1 MEDGQ
6 GVRLLDSP
14 ENIRLRHR
22 KEVSR
27 TNNTSEC
34 DKFGLYRTDRP
45 ISHATATG
53 ESVSTHRR
61 HSPSMPEV
69 DPKRSGS
76 DVNRICGEVDP
87 KLTRPR
93 GNRTSSEL
101 DLELTGHD
109 CGKGDCATPRTRL
122 ASRETQATAAVVSAE
137 VGVVASVRKDDCWKG
152 DSTTHRTRLASR
164 ETQATAV
171 VVSAEVG
178 FAASV
183 RKDVSVM

>member
-1 MEDGQ
+1 MSKIN
-6 GVRLLDSP
+6 RLFDDYIAL
-14 ENIRLRHR
+14 RLREGR
-22 KEVSR
+22 LR
-27 TNNTSEC
+27 NTS
-34 DKFGLYRTDRP
+34 DKTR
-45 ISHATATG
+45 
-53 ESVSTHRR
+53 
-61 HSPSMPEV
+61 
-69 DPKRSGS
+69 KSGNAG
-76 DVNRICGEVDP
+76 DGGGRLCGD
-87 KLTRPR
+87 
-93 GNRTSSEL
+93 
-101 DLELTGHD
+101 D

-183 RKDVSVM
+183 RKGRENR